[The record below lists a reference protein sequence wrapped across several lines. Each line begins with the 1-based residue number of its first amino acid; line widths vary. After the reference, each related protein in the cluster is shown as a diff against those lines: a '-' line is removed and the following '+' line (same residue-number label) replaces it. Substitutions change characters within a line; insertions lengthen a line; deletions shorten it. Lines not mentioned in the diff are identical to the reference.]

1 VVGAGPGELAL
12 HRHRRPGRFRPI
24 EEVTRM
30 PPIHDPFDLPSL
42 TPDGLAAVVAANVR
56 FEAAR
61 HGLRQQDVA
70 AIVRISRSAV
80 SLRFTGKAPWTLDE
94 VGRLAEAL
102 GIRPGELTVPPPRPA
117 RPAW

>member
-1 VVGAGPGELAL
+1 M
-12 HRHRRPGRFRPI
+12 
-24 EEVTRM
+24 TR
-30 PPIHDPFDLPSL
+30 IRDPFDPPSI
-42 TPDGLAAVVAANVR
+42 TEDGLAAVVAANVR

-70 AIVRISRSAV
+70 EIVRISRSAV

-94 VGRLAEAL
+94 VGRFARAL
-102 GIRPGELTVPPPRPA
+102 GIRPGELTVPPPRPT